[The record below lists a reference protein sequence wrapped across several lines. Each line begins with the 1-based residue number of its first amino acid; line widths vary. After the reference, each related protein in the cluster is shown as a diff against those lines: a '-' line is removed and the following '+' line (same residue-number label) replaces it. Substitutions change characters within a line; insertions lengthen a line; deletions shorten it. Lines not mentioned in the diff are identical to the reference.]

1 MPLNYKLVETAM
13 DYVRKKALVAGGD
26 VVAWPKYET
35 MVLQSLRTEFD
46 PRPKMPKEYY
56 YAYLRVKGLK
66 HADCLDKMGLGAD
79 DDRPNSG
86 KKSFWKFW

>member
-1 MPLNYKLVETAM
+1 MDYKLIDTAL
-13 DYVRKKALVAGGD
+13 DYVRKNCSGSGGD
-26 VVAWPKYET
+26 VVPWPKYEQ
-35 MVLQSLRTEFD
+35 MVLQKLRTEFD

-79 DDRPNSG
+79 DNAPAAS

>member
-1 MPLNYKLVETAM
+1 LDYKLIDTAM
-13 DYVRKKALVAGGD
+13 DYVRKNALGAGGD
-26 VVAWPKYET
+26 VVEWPKYEK
-35 MVLQSLRTEFD
+35 MVMQRLKTEFD

-66 HADCLDKMGLGAD
+66 HAECLDKMGLGAD
-79 DDRPNSG
+79 DDAPAAG